1 MQRDSFIETLSN
13 DMILNAYPN
22 GKIVKWDQIAAGKK
36 AFKKYW
42 NYLIVRIGFNLLLP
56 LIMLCF
62 DIILPIKYLL
72 ACFFAERI
80 NRLSNACL
88 SVTTEDYTR

>member
-1 MQRDSFIETLSN
+1 MVHYTMKMQRDSFIETLSN

-42 NYLIVRIGFNLLLP
+42 NYLIVRI
-56 LIMLCF
+56 
-62 DIILPIKYLL
+62 
-72 ACFFAERI
+72 
-80 NRLSNACL
+80 
-88 SVTTEDYTR
+88 

>member
-1 MQRDSFIETLSN
+1 MKMQRESFIETLSN

-72 ACFFAERI
+72 ACFFRRPERFP
-80 NRLSNACL
+80 
-88 SVTTEDYTR
+88 